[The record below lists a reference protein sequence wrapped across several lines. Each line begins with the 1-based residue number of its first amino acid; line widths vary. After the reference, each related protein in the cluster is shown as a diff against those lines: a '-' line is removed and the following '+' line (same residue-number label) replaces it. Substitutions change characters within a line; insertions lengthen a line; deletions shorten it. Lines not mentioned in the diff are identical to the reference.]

1 MGSSQSVSLATLT
14 NLIQVLCH
22 ATTHWRS
29 HPYGNQISLRL
40 LPLFH
45 LGRYGWCLTVRCLGL
60 ACHDYVGDGPV
71 AQDGGSNYKY

>member
-1 MGSSQSVSLATLT
+1 M
-14 NLIQVLCH
+14 
-22 ATTHWRS
+22 
-29 HPYGNQISLRL
+29 SLRL

-45 LGRYGWCLTVRCLGL
+45 LGRYGWCLTVWCLGL